1 MVRALE
7 PGQTLKLIDT
17 MGQQAIDFLCYSAEL
32 PLDRINI
39 PTTVRLNKSLYITKG
54 SKIYS
59 DRARA
64 MMSVLEDT
72 CGYHD
77 TLAGCCSCE
86 IDKVRYGVDKTESC
100 RTNFIAELAKWSMS
114 PSEIVSNINFFMR
127 VKFADDGELTISEG
141 ISKPGD
147 YVVLRAEMPLIVVI
161 SNCPQQNNPAG
172 RICAHAR
179 RCRRQPGGV
188 KEKRYQRCFRTCA
201 AGYSVASL
209 LHWFREAAS
218 CVRSHIS
225 PGPYRSF
232 RELSLAGSVDPVI
245 WCPPTS

>member
-1 MVRALE
+1 MGTAAETGPNAVIRRETVEAKGRWSVRLE
-7 PGQTLKLIDT
+7 PGQTLKMIDT
-17 MGQQAIDFLCYSAEL
+17 MGQQAIDFLCYGAEL

-59 DRARA
+59 DRARV

-100 RTNFIAELAKWSMS
+100 RTNFIAELAKWAMS

-127 VKFADDGELTISEG
+127 VKFAADGELTMSEG

-147 YVVLRAEMPLIVVI
+147 YVVLRAEMPSDRCDLQL
-161 SNCPQQNNPAG
+161 SAAKQPRG
-172 RICAHAR
+172 RICAHTCGS
-179 RCRRQPGGV
+179 RCQRGGV
-188 KEKRYQRCFRTCA
+188 RRMRRFDR
-201 AGYSVASL
+201 
-209 LHWFREAAS
+209 
-218 CVRSHIS
+218 
-225 PGPYRSF
+225 
-232 RELSLAGSVDPVI
+232 
-245 WCPPTS
+245 

>member
-1 MVRALE
+1 MEAAAEIGSNAVIRREVVPAKGRWSARLE
-7 PGQTLKLIDT
+7 PGQTLKLVDT

-64 MMSVLEDT
+64 MMSVLEDS

-100 RTNFIAELAKWSMS
+100 RTNFIAELATWNMS

-127 VKFADDGELTISEG
+127 VKFAADGELTIAEG

-161 SNCPQQNNPAG
+161 SNCPQENNPA
-172 RICAHAR
+172 
-179 RCRRQPGGV
+179 
-188 KEKRYQRCFRTCA
+188 
-201 AGYSVASL
+201 AGFA
-209 LHWFREAAS
+209 
-218 CVRSHIS
+218 
-225 PGPYRSF
+225 PT
-232 RELSLAGSVDPVI
+232 PVEVVV
-245 WCPPTS
+245 SGAE

>member
-1 MVRALE
+1 MTGSSAIRREIVPAKGRWSARLK
-7 PGQTLKLIDT
+7 PGQTLKMIDT
-17 MGQQAIDFLCYSAEL
+17 EGQQAIDFLCYSAEL

-59 DRARA
+59 ERART
-64 MMSVLEDT
+64 MMSVIEDS

-100 RTNFIAELAKWSMS
+100 RTNFIAELAGWGMS

-127 VKFADDGELTISEG
+127 VKFAADGELTIADG

-161 SNCPQQNNPAG
+161 SNCPQENNPA
-172 RICAHAR
+172 
-179 RCRRQPGGV
+179 
-188 KEKRYQRCFRTCA
+188 
-201 AGYSVASL
+201 AGFAPTPVEVIVSEAS
-209 LHWFREAAS
+209 
-218 CVRSHIS
+218 
-225 PGPYRSF
+225 
-232 RELSLAGSVDPVI
+232 
-245 WCPPTS
+245 